1 MPKISQLHNPSTS
14 YTVTGEEE
22 LVVNTTS
29 LSTIALSASDLI
41 GATVDT
47 ITTGQI
53 QNFKS
58 THTDFKANSAGYDNT
73 KTTLNANSA
82 RYTQTALSVETNVVP
97 NSADWNYVA
106 ANSAS
111 LKSNT
116 TIDGRLTVG
125 GTTTDLNNN
134 LTVIGSIS
142 ATGTVYSAG
151 SAIGSGGGSGTPGG
165 SDKQF
170 QYNDSGAFNGAVMYY
185 NESAEKVGIGV
196 TGADNIQEKLS
207 VVGNISA
214 TGKVYNENGEITGAP
229 TDTNTTSVNAVTI
242 SAKSGQS
249 VKI

>member
-1 MPKISQLHNPSTS
+1 MPKISELHNPSTS
-14 YTVTGEEE
+14 YTVTGQEE
-22 LVVNTTS
+22 LIVNTTS
-29 LSTIALSASDLI
+29 LSTVALSASDLI
-41 GATVDT
+41 GATVDAA
-47 ITTGQI
+47 TTGQI

-58 THTDFKANSAGYDNT
+58 THTDFKANSADYDNT
-73 KTTLNANSA
+73 KTTLNTYSGN
-82 RYTQTALSVETNVVP
+82 
-97 NSADWNYVA
+97 WNYVA
-106 ANSAS
+106 TNSAN
-111 LKSNT
+111 LKANT

-214 TGKVYNENGEITGAP
+214 TGKLYNEDGEVGAVRP
-229 TDTNTTSVNAVTI
+229 GGADGAI
-242 SAKSGQS
+242 LEAL
-249 VKI
+249 